1 MGLWKSSGDFTKMAA
16 INAASGALSGMSEAD
31 QNDKLLEIKKGQA
44 DASNALTKAQTDA
57 IEKKNAGVPMASIGN
72 FGTNTS
78 AAFGKNADGST
89 RTYSQ
94 YVADR
99 TAAMQRLFGTSKPAT
114 A

>member
-1 MGLWKSSGDFTKMAA
+1 MWTRISALAPRSSAFLTTSRGWIAASSIDPSAAPLWYRPVLRAA
-16 INAASGALSGMSEAD
+16 IVDQATGLGAFARVGGD
-31 QNDKLLEIKKGQA
+31 EI
-44 DASNALTKAQTDA
+44 
-57 IEKKNAGVPMASIGN
+57 
-72 FGTNTS
+72 
-78 AAFGKNADGST
+78 AFGKNADGST